1 MGKGAGSPQAVWHSL
16 LWDWAVSREKNNG
29 KKKICLSLLILC
41 LVSESGCISFALCN
55 HSQSKHGMKL
65 FFDQTQYFY
74 FNVLLFEV
82 FSAEFLQ
89 IYTATADFIRWERR
103 GKSHWNHK
111 KYLFGK
117 QQETEIP
124 QKSPSTRTEVRGWL
138 LKLQLLQWEDII
150 QSVGDK

>member
-1 MGKGAGSPQAVWHSL
+1 MMPVEHGWGKEQVLHRQCGIPCYGMGL
-16 LWDWAVSREKNNG
+16 FLG
-29 KKKICLSLLILC
+29 KKIMEKKICLSLLILC

-103 GKSHWNHK
+103 GKSH
-111 KYLFGK
+111 
-117 QQETEIP
+117 
-124 QKSPSTRTEVRGWL
+124 
-138 LKLQLLQWEDII
+138 
-150 QSVGDK
+150 